1 VSWLYEG
8 GFDVEDVN
16 FVEHGLYQTFNGVF
30 SSAIG
35 TETRH
40 TEGTGCGRE
49 DKVATVV
56 LGTEVWEGELN
67 DVEGAEKVGA
77 ELIAEVIVVLVFAGT
92 YNTY

>member
-8 GFDVEDVN
+8 CFDVEDVD
-16 FVEHGLYQTFNGVF
+16 FVEHGLYQPFNGVF

-49 DKVATVV
+49 DKVAAVV

-67 DVEGAEKVGA
+67 DVEGAEEVGA
-77 ELIAEVIVVLVFAGT
+77 ELIAEVIVVLVLAGT